1 MAQSPLNSVS
11 AEGAGNYYANWDALS
26 TLITRGRSFSGRER
40 HCAFLNTRG
49 QPFANVSGA
58 TGLDLIDDG
67 RGLAVCD
74 WDNDGD
80 LDLWMTQRNG
90 PRIRFLRNDL
100 SDHVNSLSVSLEGT
114 SCNRDAIGA
123 RVAAQTSRSRTLVR
137 NLQAGDSFLSQSS
150 KRLHFGLSA
159 GETINAL
166 SVSWPGATEPET
178 FQIRDT
184 NACRLVQ
191 GAGTVE
197 LEERKVAPE
206 PLATSVPQS
215 PESPDSWRLVLMHRK
230 ELPKLK
236 YVDFAGDVKTLEP
249 RGGPMLVTLW
259 ASWCAPCMKELAS
272 FAEANDSFGAKNLRI
287 VALSTDA
294 LVDGDAKADL
304 GPAKALVATSG
315 YPFDLGLLDAGGVQ
329 ALSAIHY
336 RTLAVQRPLSLPS
349 SFLTDASGRIG
360 VMYQGPVTVAQLLKD
375 IDLLGSSGKV
385 IEAASFPFPG
395 HNGIEHFTLTPL
407 AFAQAYHAGGDTDA
421 ARTYLE
427 EQLSAREG
435 TLKEHYFLGTLEQSQ
450 GHWEAA
456 AAAYGKVLERSPQH
470 SAIHVPLGVALWNI
484 DRRSEAAER
493 FEAAESLASERPGIW
508 AELGR
513 GHLQLGLHEEAEAYF
528 NKGGHRTLVAK
539 ALMSA
544 GRGKDAVALY
554 GDLLDQDPEAHQ
566 VKNDL
571 AWILATHADASVRDA
586 KRALELASQLAK
598 LFDYRD
604 LHVLDTLAVALANA
618 GNFDE
623 AIMHGTTAR
632 RLARA
637 VGLTTLANEM
647 TARLIAYRNG
657 QPHRR

>member
-1 MAQSPLNSVS
+1 MAQSPLSSVS
-11 AEGAGNYYANWDALS
+11 VGGAGSYYANWDALS

-40 HCAFLNTRG
+40 HRAFLNTRG
-49 QPFANVSGA
+49 QSFANVSGA

-90 PRIRFLRNDL
+90 PRVRFLRNDL
-100 SDHVNSLSVSLEGT
+100 SDHVNSLSVSLEGGPC
-114 SCNRDAIGA
+114 SRDAIGA
-123 RVAAQTSRSRTLVR
+123 RVVAHTSGNRKLVRTLR
-137 NLQAGDSFLSQSS
+137 AGDSFLSQSS
-150 KRLHFGLSA
+150 KRLNFGLSA
-159 GETINAL
+159 GETVSAL
-166 SVSWPGATEPET
+166 TVSWPGSPEPET
-178 FQIRDT
+178 FPAGDT
-184 NACRLVQ
+184 NACRLIQ
-191 GAGTVE
+191 GTGIAE
-197 LEERKVAPE
+197 PEERKGSPE
-206 PLATSVPQS
+206 PLATSVSES
-215 PESPDSWRLVLMHRK
+215 PESPDSWRLVLMLRK
-230 ELPKLK
+230 VLPALK
-236 YVDFAGDVKTLEP
+236 YVDFEGQLKTLESN
-249 RGGPMLVTLW
+249 GPTLVTLW
-259 ASWCAPCMKELAS
+259 ASWCAPCVKELAA
-272 FAEANDSFGAKNLRI
+272 FAEAMDAFEAKNLRV

-294 LVDGDAKADL
+294 LVEGDTKADL
-304 GPAKALVATSG
+304 GPAKALVAKSG

-360 VMYQGPVTVAQLLKD
+360 VLYQGAVTVDQLLKD

-395 HNGIEHFTLTPL
+395 HNGIEHFSLTPL
-407 AFAQAYHAGGDTDA
+407 AFAQAYHAGGYTNA
-421 ARTYLE
+421 ARVYLD

-435 TLKEHYFLGTLEQSQ
+435 TLKEHYFLGTLAQSQ

-470 SAIHVPLGVALWNI
+470 PAIHVPLGVALWNI

-544 GRGKDAVALY
+544 GRGKDGVALY

-586 KRALELASQLAK
+586 KRALELANQLAK